1 MLIGEAAVIGEPV
14 RICQVVTLGAKS
26 FSTDA
31 SGHTLKGL
39 PHHPILQDE
48 LIIYTGAKVFGRVS
62 SGRGATNSYV
72 YFTLISERV
81 D

>member
-1 MLIGEAAVIGEPV
+1 VLIGEAAVIGEPV

-48 LIIYTGAKVFGRVS
+48 LIIYTGATVFGRSS
-62 SGRGATNSYV
+62 SGVVPATHT
-72 YFTLISERV
+72 FTSL
-81 D
+81 